1 MTPDVQSLLDR
12 FASLQRQ
19 HVEIEHEIAAVEDEI
34 LALSDTPRPRRARST
49 RAEVDEQVKL
59 LLKTL
64 QEAGEPLPPSE
75 LASRLDI
82 APMQISHRLR
92 QAISLGFARK
102 AGGGRYT
109 VAAEVPVL

>member
-1 MTPDVQSLLDR
+1 MTPDIQSLLDR
-12 FASLQRQ
+12 FATLHRQ
-19 HVEIEHEIAAVEDEI
+19 YVALEHEIADVEEDI
-34 LALSDTPRPRRARST
+34 LALSGTPRPRRARST

-59 LLKTL
+59 VLKAL

-75 LASRLDI
+75 LASRLGI
-82 APMQISHRLR
+82 EPMQISHRLR
-92 QAISLGFARK
+92 QAVATGFVEK